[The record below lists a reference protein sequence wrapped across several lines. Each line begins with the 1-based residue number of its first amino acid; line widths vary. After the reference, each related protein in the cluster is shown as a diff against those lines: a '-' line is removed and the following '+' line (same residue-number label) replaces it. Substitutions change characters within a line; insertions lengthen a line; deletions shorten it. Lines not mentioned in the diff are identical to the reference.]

1 MFFGRHHVERARR
14 GLTKAARYYDQ
25 GREIVRRADGVVK
38 RGMSL
43 YANNTA
49 LQNLVPAEHRAKV
62 QRGLDAYNQ
71 LRQRAADADRTVQ
84 SIRGK

>member
-1 MFFGRHHVERARR
+1 MFFGRRRVERARK
-14 GLTKAARYYDQ
+14 GLSQAARYYDQ

-38 RGMSL
+38 RGISL

-49 LQNLVPAEHRAKV
+49 LQKMVPAEHRAKV
-62 QRGLDAYNQ
+62 QRGMDAYNQ

>member
-1 MFFGRHHVERARR
+1 MFFGRRHVERARR

-38 RGMSL
+38 RGVSL

-49 LQNLVPAEHRAKV
+49 LQSTVPAEHRAKA

>member
-1 MFFGRHHVERARR
+1 MFFGRNHVERARR
-14 GLTKAARYYDQ
+14 GLSKAARYYDQ

-38 RGMSL
+38 RGISL

-49 LQNLVPAEHRAKV
+49 LQKMVPAEHRAKV
-62 QRGLDAYNQ
+62 QRGMDAYNQ

>member
-1 MFFGRHHVERARR
+1 M
-14 GLTKAARYYDQ
+14 
-25 GREIVRRADGVVK
+25 RRADGVVK
-38 RGMSL
+38 RGISL

-49 LQNLVPAEHRAKV
+49 LQKMVPAEHRAKV
-62 QRGLDAYNQ
+62 QRGMDAYNQ